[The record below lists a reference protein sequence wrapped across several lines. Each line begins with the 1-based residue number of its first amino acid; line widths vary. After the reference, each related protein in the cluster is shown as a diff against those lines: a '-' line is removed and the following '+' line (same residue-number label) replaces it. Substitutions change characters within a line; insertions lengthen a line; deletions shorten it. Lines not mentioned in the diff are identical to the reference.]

1 MMMSPLSYRIG
12 IENYTIEQL
21 KEEKIELKKSIFSHT
36 LYILMPKKSR
46 IVMHPSP
53 AVKRSSEKSYLK
65 EVKSLIKEK
74 RKGN

>member
-1 MMMSPLSYRIG
+1 MMMSPLSYRRE

-21 KEEKIELKKSIFSHT
+21 KEEKIKLKKSIFSHT
-36 LYILMPKKSR
+36 LYILMPKKSG